1 MSGLGRSNVLVVALL
16 LGMPG
21 ALPVGPV
28 PRRPARYVVR
38 AWRHEGEL
46 CAEVTEGDQ
55 RCQLRT
61 SAGGEVLVVYAKGWT
76 AGELPMVERLA
87 LMEEAREMITAEE
100 AAELERARSA
110 GGER

>member
-1 MSGLGRSNVLVVALL
+1 MRGLSRSKALLVALL

-38 AWRHEGEL
+38 AWRHEGDL
-46 CAEVTEGDQ
+46 CVEVADGDQ

-61 SAGGEVLVVYAKGWT
+61 SAGGEVLVVYSKGWT

-87 LMEEAREMITAEE
+87 LIEEARELITADDAAQQERE
-100 AAELERARSA
+100 A
-110 GGER
+110 